1 MAADRTLGR
10 GLDSIFRPS
19 SIAIIGA
26 STDARKTGGRP
37 VHLLKK
43 HGYQGRI
50 FPVNPKGGDIQGL
63 PGFTGVSEL
72 PETPDL
78 ALIAVP
84 GAGALQAARDCAA
97 RGVPSVIVL
106 SAGFAEQG
114 PEGAQRQ
121 HALRALADDT
131 GMRVLGP
138 NCLGT
143 VSVPEKAIGT
153 FSVALETEMPAEGP
167 VAIVSQ
173 SGNVGSLAMKMLGR
187 GGAGISR
194 FLASGNEC
202 DVDIADAIA
211 WLATD
216 DATRVILVCLETCRD
231 ADRLT
236 RALDTARASGKP
248 VIVLKMGSSDAG
260 KAAALS
266 HTGGLAGSDKV
277 FDAVFA
283 EHGAVR
289 VRSLEMLVQLGSAA
303 AALGG
308 RRVSPNAS
316 LSMIAASGGL
326 GIMMAD
332 AAEEFGLV
340 LNRTGAAAQAKI
352 LEVLPLASPVNPVD
366 ATAQMSANPET
377 FETLLNAVISDDANE
392 VACVMMALGLEVPRL
407 RDIYLSA
414 LERARAAH
422 PDRVIAACVA
432 GPDDALRIVNA
443 MGVLTFPTIDAMM
456 EGLAHLGTLTAQ
468 READHVSPPEI
479 EPAALSRA
487 SVRNE
492 AGAKAALSGAGLV
505 FPEEVTVTSAT
516 DAAAAAD
523 RMGEPVAMKILSA
536 EIQHKS
542 DIGGVELGVTG
553 GAAAAEAYDRIMA
566 AAAKNAPGAKV
577 DGVLVA
583 PMITGG
589 TELILGTTT
598 DPIFGPVIMV
608 GLGGIYAEVFRDTAL
623 RTAPVSEADAIAM
636 LRSLRS
642 FALLD
647 GARGRPKAD
656 VVAAAKAIVAL
667 SEFAVRHAADV
678 AEIDINPLLVR
689 DAGKGAV
696 ALDALIV
703 PHADQTAEAAE

>member
-1 MAADRTLGR
+1 MTPDRTLGR
-10 GLDSIFRPS
+10 GLDSIFRPA

-26 STDARKTGGRP
+26 STDPRKTGGRP
-37 VHLLKK
+37 VHLLQK
-43 HGYQGRI
+43 HGYQGDI
-50 FPVNPKGGDIQGL
+50 FPVNPKGGEIQGL
-63 PGFTGVSEL
+63 PGFTSVADL
-72 PETPDL
+72 PKTPDL

-84 GAGALQAARDCAA
+84 GAGALQAAKDCAA

-114 PEGAQRQ
+114 PDGAQRQ
-121 HALRALADDT
+121 RDLRHLADET
-131 GMRVLGP
+131 GLRVLGP

-153 FSVALETEMPAEGP
+153 FSVALETEMPAQGP

-187 GGAGISR
+187 SGAGISR
-194 FLASGNEC
+194 FIASGNEC
-202 DVDIADAIA
+202 DVDVADAIA
-211 WLATD
+211 WMAGD

-236 RALDTARASGKP
+236 SALDMARAAGKP

-266 HTGGLAGSDKV
+266 HTGGLAGSDRV

-283 EHGAVR
+283 KHGAVR
-289 VRSLEMLVQLGSAA
+289 VRSLEMLVELGSAA
-303 AALGG
+303 AALGD
-308 RRVSPNAS
+308 RTISPNAS
-316 LSMIAASGGL
+316 VSMIAASGGL

-332 AAEEFGLV
+332 AAEDFGLV
-340 LNRTGAAAQAKI
+340 LNRTGDAAQAKI

-377 FETLLNAVISDDANE
+377 FETLLSAVVTDSANE
-392 VACVMMALGLEVPRL
+392 VACVMMAMGLEVPRL

-414 LERARAAH
+414 LDRVRAAH

-432 GPDDALRIVNA
+432 GPDDALQILNG
-443 MGVLTFPTIDAMM
+443 MGVLTFPTIDGMM
-456 EGLAHLGTLTAQ
+456 EGIAHLGALSAQ
-468 READHVSPPEI
+468 RAATVQTPVDI
-479 EPAALSRA
+479 APATLSRA

-492 AGAKAALSGAGLV
+492 AGAKAVLSAAGIT
-505 FPEEVTVTSAT
+505 FPQEVTVTSAT
-516 DAAAAAD
+516 EAATATD
-523 RMGEPVAMKILSA
+523 GMGEPVAMKVLSA

-542 DIGGVELGVTG
+542 DIGGVELGVSG
-553 GAAAAEAYDRIMA
+553 GDAAAAAYDRIMA
-566 AAAKNAPGAKV
+566 AAAQNAPGAKV

-589 TELILGTTT
+589 TELILGATT

-623 RTAPVSEADAIAM
+623 RTAPVSREDASAM
-636 LRSLRS
+636 LRSLKC
-642 FALLD
+642 FPLLD

-656 VVAAAKAIVAL
+656 VDAAIGAIVAL

-689 DAGKGAV
+689 DAGKGAI